1 MSEGK
6 EYRQLAIRI
15 GEPYLMK
22 DRDKQAINHSKAE
35 MSIEPIAR
43 MINEESVYMI
53 SGSELAFSC
62 VLMDYDAFVNNP
74 DDADVFYEYIYC
86 NSLKLVK
93 DIDSPI
99 FLRTKKEGA
108 GYMEERW
115 EDIPESM
122 MGNLGILLFSLGEED
137 GVSVS
142 VYPLLAELMCYYNQ
156 KSRDIALKK
165 IGI

>member
-1 MSEGK
+1 MIEGG

-22 DRDKQAINHSKAE
+22 DRDSQAINHSRVKI
-35 MSIEPIAR
+35 M
-43 MINEESVYMI
+43 NEESAYMI
-53 SGSELAFSC
+53 SGEDMAFSC

-74 DDADVFYEYIYC
+74 DDTNVFYEYIYC
-86 NSLKLVK
+86 NNWNLVK

-108 GYMEERW
+108 GYTEERW
-115 EDIPESM
+115 EDLPDSM
-122 MGNLGILLFSLGEED
+122 MGNLKTLLLSLGEED
-137 GVSVS
+137 GVAVS
-142 VYPLLAELMCYYNQ
+142 AYPLLSELMGYYNQ
-156 KSRDIALKK
+156 KSRDLALKK

>member
-1 MSEGK
+1 MFSDEGK

-22 DRDKQAINHSKAE
+22 DRDKQAINHSKTKI
-35 MSIEPIAR
+35 M
-43 MINEESVYMI
+43 NEESAYMI
-53 SGSELAFSC
+53 GGNELAFSC
-62 VLMDYDAFVNNP
+62 VLMDYDAFVGNP

-86 NSLKLVK
+86 NSWNLVK
-93 DIDSPI
+93 HIDSPI

-115 EDIPESM
+115 EDLPAAM
-122 MGNLGILLFSLGEED
+122 MDNLKTLLLSLGEED
-137 GVSVS
+137 GVAVS
-142 VYPLLAELMCYYNQ
+142 AYPLLAELLGYFNQ
-156 KSRDIALKK
+156 KTRDIALKR

>member
-1 MSEGK
+1 MSEGR

-22 DRDKQAINHSKAE
+22 DRDKVNNPLGKI
-35 MSIEPIAR
+35 M
-43 MINEESVYMI
+43 NEESAHMI
-53 SGSELAFSC
+53 SSNDMAFSC
-62 VLMDYDAFVNNP
+62 VLMDYEAFVNNP

-86 NSLKLVK
+86 NSFELVK

-108 GYMEERW
+108 GYTEERW
-115 EDIPESM
+115 EDLPESM
-122 MGNLGILLFSLGEED
+122 MENLGILLFSLGEEG
-137 GVSVS
+137 GVAVS
-142 VYPLLAELMCYYNQ
+142 AYPLLQELMGYYNQ
-156 KSRDIALKK
+156 KSRDIALKR

>member
-1 MSEGK
+1 MIEGG

-22 DRDKQAINHSKAE
+22 DRDSQAINHSRVKI
-35 MSIEPIAR
+35 M
-43 MINEESVYMI
+43 NEESAYMI
-53 SGSELAFSC
+53 SGEDWAFSC
-62 VLMDYDAFVNNP
+62 VLMDYEAFVNNP
-74 DDADVFYEYIYC
+74 DDTNVFYEYIYC
-86 NSLKLVK
+86 NNWNLVK

-108 GYMEERW
+108 GYTEERW
-115 EDIPESM
+115 EDLPDAM
-122 MGNLGILLFSLGEED
+122 MDNLKTLLLSLDVEE
-137 GVSVS
+137 GA
-142 VYPLLAELMCYYNQ
+142 LLQELMGYYNQ

>member
-22 DRDKQAINHSKAE
+22 DRDKQAMNHSRVQI
-35 MSIEPIAR
+35 M
-43 MINEESVYMI
+43 NEESAYMI
-53 SGSELAFSC
+53 GPNDMAFSC

-86 NSLKLVK
+86 NSWKLVK

-99 FLRTKKEGA
+99 FLRTRKVLYG
-108 GYMEERW
+108 GYEERW
-115 EDIPESM
+115 EDLPESM
-122 MGNLGILLFSLGEED
+122 MDNLKTLLLSLGEED
-137 GVSVS
+137 GVAVS
-142 VYPLLAELMCYYNQ
+142 AYPLLAELMGYFNQ

>member
-1 MSEGK
+1 MSEAK

-22 DRDKQAINHSKAE
+22 DRDKQAMNHSRVQI
-35 MSIEPIAR
+35 M
-43 MINEESVYMI
+43 NEESAYMI
-53 SGSELAFSC
+53 GPNDMAFSC

-86 NSLKLVK
+86 NSWKLVK

-108 GYMEERW
+108 GYTEERW
-115 EDIPESM
+115 EDLPDSM
-122 MGNLGILLFSLGEED
+122 MDNLKTLLLSLGEED
-137 GVSVS
+137 GVAVS
-142 VYPLLAELMCYYNQ
+142 AYPLLQELMGYYNQ

>member
-22 DRDKQAINHSKAE
+22 DRDKQAINHSTVKI
-35 MSIEPIAR
+35 M
-43 MINEESVYMI
+43 NEESAHMI
-53 SGSELAFSC
+53 SSNDMAFSC
-62 VLMDYDAFVNNP
+62 VLMDYEAFVNNP

-86 NSLKLVK
+86 NSYELVK

-108 GYMEERW
+108 GYTEERW
-115 EDIPESM
+115 EDLPESM
-122 MGNLGILLFSLGEED
+122 MENLGILLFSLGEED

-142 VYPLLAELMCYYNQ
+142 AYPLLQELMGYYNQ

>member
-1 MSEGK
+1 MEAR

-15 GEPYLMK
+15 GQPYLMK
-22 DRDKQAINHSKAE
+22 DRDKQAMNHSRVKI
-35 MSIEPIAR
+35 M
-43 MINEESVYMI
+43 NEESAYMI
-53 SGSELAFSC
+53 GREDMAFSC
-62 VLMDYDAFVNNP
+62 VLMDYDAFVSNP

-86 NSLKLVK
+86 NSWNLVK

-108 GYMEERW
+108 GYTEERW
-115 EDIPESM
+115 EDLPDAM
-122 MGNLGILLFSLGEED
+122 MDNLRTLLLSLGEED

-142 VYPLLAELMCYYNQ
+142 AYPLLAELMGYFNQ
-156 KSRDIALKK
+156 KSRDIALKR

>member
-1 MSEGK
+1 MVSEEK

-22 DRDKQAINHSKAE
+22 DRDKQAINHSKTKI
-35 MSIEPIAR
+35 M
-43 MINEESVYMI
+43 NEESAYMI
-53 SGSELAFSC
+53 SGNELAFSC

-86 NSLKLVK
+86 NSWKLVK

-99 FLRTKKEGA
+99 FLRTKKEGL
-108 GYMEERW
+108 GYTEERW
-115 EDIPESM
+115 EEIPESM

-142 VYPLLAELMCYYNQ
+142 AYPLLAELMGYYNQ
-156 KSRDIALKK
+156 KTRDIALKK